1 MFDGPGK
8 ATGWGVAG
16 CVLCY
21 VFAGAGIGW
30 ALAITVATALAGCW
44 QLCMASGGL
53 SPRLTSS

>member
-1 MFDGPGK
+1 MFERPGK

-44 QLCMASGGL
+44 Q
-53 SPRLTSS
+53 